1 MRMKDKDTE
10 RRDRLTE
17 QRESETDR
25 MSLTGTNNDIQQ
37 DRQTVI
43 NK

>member
-1 MRMKDKDTE
+1 MKMEDKDIE

-25 MSLTGTNNDIQQ
+25 MSLTGMNNDIQQ
-37 DRQTVI
+37 ER
-43 NK
+43 